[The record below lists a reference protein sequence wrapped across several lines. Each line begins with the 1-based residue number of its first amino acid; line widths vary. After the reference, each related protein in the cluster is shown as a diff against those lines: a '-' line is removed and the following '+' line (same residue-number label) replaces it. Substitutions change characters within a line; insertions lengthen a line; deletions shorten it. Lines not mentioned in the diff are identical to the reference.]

1 MEDSQIVNLFWQRD
15 EQAILE
21 TSQKYGRYCHAIANN
36 ILYNRED
43 AEEVVNDTYI
53 GAWNAMPPHRPAIL
67 STFLGKITRRLSL
80 KKWRART
87 AEKRRG
93 DELAVALDELEA
105 CIPSAKSMDQTL
117 EEWELTQI
125 INAFLD
131 TLPTD
136 ARRVFLRR
144 YWYFDSISEISSR
157 FGFGSSKVKMML
169 KRTREK
175 LLVQLQKEDIWI

>member
-1 MEDSQIVNLFWQRD
+1 MEDSQIVDLFWQRD
-15 EQAILE
+15 ERAISE
-21 TSQKYGRYCHAIANN
+21 IGQKYGRYCHAIANN
-36 ILYNRED
+36 ILHNRQD

-53 GAWNAMPPHRPAIL
+53 GAWNAMPPHRPVIL

-105 CIPSAKSMDQTL
+105 CIPSAQSMDQTL
-117 EEWELTQI
+117 EERELTQI

-144 YWYFDSISEISSR
+144 YWYFDSISEISFR

-175 LLVQLQKEDIWI
+175 LLVRLQKEDIWI